1 MCTSATTGSR
11 HPRRSINQALAHAS
25 RARPLGKGRKL
36 TARQPWKSSVKSIL
50 LIMFA
55 QLILQRFNGN
65 NTNYRSSTAHA
76 QYLHYIKHY
85 NGFNFRYN
93 VRVYDVQCTTYN
105 VQCMCERECGYVHAQ
120 AHTYSVHVRHTR
132 TIYAYSIAKVA
143 PTLYDVQCTSYFQIW
158 FICVRIY
165 TFMC

>member
-11 HPRRSINQALAHAS
+11 HPRRSINQALAHAG

-120 AHTYSVHVRHTR
+120 AHTYSVHCTSYIS
-132 TIYAYSIAKVA
+132 TIYVYSIAKVA
-143 PTLYDVQCTSYFQIW
+143 PTLYVVLANMVYMCA
-158 FICVRIY
+158 
-165 TFMC
+165 FMC